1 MVGAVNDEDK
11 NIASGRGGSGGSL
24 PRESTTSMV
33 PSGGAPP
40 PRARTAR
47 VWIWDLLVGKTERR
61 LAIVILVTTMV
72 PLAAALYLGTQM
84 FRRAAAVW
92 YTPEIGRQL
101 DQGVDVYKDYVK
113 AVKDDLKHQTVAI
126 AADPVLREAARRGN
140 TETIESE
147 LDVVFP
153 NFPDLVVLEV
163 QDAHGR
169 VLARRDRGR
178 PVDATKERSLDV
190 RRQLTDDPDAPML
203 VATFAVSSRRL
214 DELESAAEVVKI
226 YHQIEASRSEVYQG
240 YLNVYALLLGVT
252 LVLTVPLGFFLARG
266 VTKRIN
272 RLSAAINLV
281 AEGDLTVRVPVTG
294 SDELTDLART
304 FNRMI
309 GEMAQSRARIEF
321 LQRIGAWQDMA
332 QRLAHEIKNPLTPI
346 QLAVQECH
354 RKYGGE
360 DAKYR
365 ALLDTT
371 LEIVEEEVGTLR
383 RLVGNFSN
391 FARLP
396 HAELAEA
403 NLADFMRDC
412 ENQLG
417 HLEDPSVG
425 DSDAPPP
432 SESFETP
439 NVEIRWEVPKD
450 DAPIRVA
457 IDRQMLRRVVVN
469 LVRNAVQAIR
479 DHHARGSRPDDLESA
494 AGLPSG
500 EVLGRVVVSAHR
512 EGDGACIEVE
522 DDGPGIAAS
531 MRGRIFDPYFTT
543 KADGTGLGLAIVKKI
558 VVEHGGEIE
567 ADRSVRLG
575 GARFILHLP
584 GMKILSIAAS
594 AKEARERARKQGVEV
609 S

>member
-1 MVGAVNDEDK
+1 MGAVRRK
-11 NIASGRGGSGGSL
+11 
-24 PRESTTSMV
+24 
-33 PSGGAPP
+33 
-40 PRARTAR
+40 AR

-72 PLAAALYLGTQM
+72 PLGAALYLGTQM

-92 YTPEIGRQL
+92 YSPEIGKQL
-101 DQGVDVYKDYVK
+101 DRGVDVYKDYVK

-126 AADPVLREAARRGN
+126 ASDPILREAAKKGN
-140 TETIESE
+140 LETLESE

-153 NFPDLVVLEV
+153 SFPDLVALEV
-163 QDAHGR
+163 QDGGG
-169 VLARRDRGR
+169 VLLARRDRGR
-178 PVDATKERSLDV
+178 PVDASKERSLEV
-190 RRQLTDDPDAPML
+190 RRALTDDTDAPML
-203 VATFAVSSRRL
+203 VATFAVSSKRL
-214 DELESAAEVVKI
+214 DELESAAEVVKL
-226 YHQIEASRSEVYQG
+226 YHQIEASRSEVYEG
-240 YLNVYALLLGVT
+240 YLNVFALLLGAT
-252 LVLTVPLGFFLARG
+252 LVLTVPLGILLARG
-266 VTKRIN
+266 VTRRIN

-294 SDELTDLART
+294 SDELTDLAKT

-354 RKYGGE
+354 RKYVGE
-360 DAKYR
+360 DARYR

-383 RLVGNFSN
+383 RLVGNFSS

-396 HAELAEA
+396 HAELTEA
-403 NLADFMRDC
+403 NLGSFLRDC

-417 HLEDPSVG
+417 HLEDPSLG
-425 DSDAPPP
+425 EGSSDAEPIP
-432 SESFETP
+432 SQ
-439 NVEIRWEVPKD
+439 NVEILWEFPED
-450 DAPIRVA
+450 PIKVA
-457 IDRQMLRRVVVN
+457 IDRQMLRRVIVN

-479 DHHARGSRPDDLESA
+479 DHHARGGAENR
-494 AGLPSG
+494 AGLDSGLATGSSSHARVLPSG
-500 EVLGRVVVSAHR
+500 EVIGRVVVSAHR
-512 EGDGACIEVE
+512 EGDGARIEVE

-543 KADGTGLGLAIVKKI
+543 KADGTGLGLAIVKKV

-567 ADRSVRLG
+567 AGRSARLG
-575 GARFILHLP
+575 GARFVVHLP
-584 GMKILSIAAS
+584 GMKILSIAA
-594 AKEARERARKQGVEV
+594 AAQEARERARRQGVETGIGA
-609 S
+609 